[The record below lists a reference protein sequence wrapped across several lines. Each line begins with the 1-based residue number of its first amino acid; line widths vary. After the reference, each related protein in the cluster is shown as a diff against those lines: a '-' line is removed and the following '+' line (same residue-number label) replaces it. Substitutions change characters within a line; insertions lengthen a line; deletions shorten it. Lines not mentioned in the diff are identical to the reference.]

1 MAIRTATVALLM
13 AALPLAAAA
22 QSLPDPGYLCCS
34 MRTNG
39 NWISDINYAFSGTR
53 MIPAGTPVTP
63 TGFGRYR
70 VHVSIEGT
78 QQDIGNDYSR
88 ELDMGVFARRYV
100 VPDNP
105 ATAIAKMPRK
115 VRQAI
120 QSARLIPGMTRE
132 QVLMAV
138 GYPITSE
145 NPGLESKVWRYWL
158 SRTQEFQVVFDG
170 KDRVKEI
177 TAADSQTR
185 ALAVMN

>member
-1 MAIRTATVALLM
+1 MAIRTTAAALLV
-13 AALPLAAAA
+13 AALPLAATA
-22 QSLPDPGYLCCS
+22 QSLPDPGYLCCN
-34 MRTNG
+34 MRTSG
-39 NWISDINYAFSGTR
+39 NWISDINYASSGTR
-53 MIPAGTPVTP
+53 VIPAGTPVTP

-70 VHVSIEGT
+70 VHVTIEGT
-78 QQDIGNDYSR
+78 PQDIGNDYSR

-105 ATAIAKMPRK
+105 AAAIAKMPRK

-120 QSARLIPGMTRE
+120 QSARVMPGMTRE

-145 NPGLESKVWRYWL
+145 NPNLNARVWRYWL
-158 SRTQEFQVVFDG
+158 SRTQEFQVVFDARN
-170 KDRVKEI
+170 RVGEVI
-177 TAADSQTR
+177 ADPQTR